1 VQDSWAATGS
11 GGVWRVVEA
20 VRMADPRG
28 VLLTIRVVLRGGSLL
43 VLPWAQALVASGI
56 CSA

>member
-1 VQDSWAATGS
+1 M
-11 GGVWRVVEA
+11 VEA
-20 VRMADPRG
+20 VRMVDPRG